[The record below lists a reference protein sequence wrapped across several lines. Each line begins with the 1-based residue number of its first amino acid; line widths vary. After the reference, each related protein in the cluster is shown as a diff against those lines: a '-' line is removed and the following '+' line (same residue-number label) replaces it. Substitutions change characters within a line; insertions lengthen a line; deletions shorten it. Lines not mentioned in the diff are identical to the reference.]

1 MVVFSLVL
9 TGCGKEQP
17 VLYVYNWGDYIDEDI
32 LEEFEKETGIKV
44 VYDTYSTN
52 EDMYV
57 KVKSGGSSYDLVFP
71 SDYMLTRMINEGML
85 LKIDLEQIPNHKHID
100 PKLMGAEY
108 DPNNEYSLPYMWGLW
123 ASSTTPPWLMR
134 RSTAGMC
141 SGILSTPRRSSCWTA
156 KGIPSAQPCSSWV
169 IPSTP
174 RDPQQ
179 LAEAAELL
187 KRQKP
192 LVLAYVVDE
201 GKDKMAAGEA
211 TLALTWSREAMYAIA
226 ENPDLAYAIPKEGTN
241 LWFDVMAIPKGAKN
255 VEGAHKFMDF
265 LNRPEIALRNA
276 EYTGYSTPNL
286 AAWSMLPEEVR
297 NDPGAY
303 PGEEVLANTEVFV
316 SLGETLKEYDPV
328 FGLKSKHS
336 RQSELLL
343 TGRGLAVEGCLA
355 AFLKPRSM
363 KGVRRLSRLSKALLM
378 FTALVLLSVG
388 LSGCTAGQA
397 HHLCVQLGGDYIDES
412 ILEEFEKETKIRVVY
427 DTYATNE
434 DMYVKIKAGGSA
446 YDVIFPSDYMLTRM
460 IEEGLVQKLDKD
472 QEFCNAV
479 H

>member
-1 MVVFSLVL
+1 MGSVFPRKTVLTILSLVVFSLVL

-85 LKIDLEQIPNHKHID
+85 LKIDLEQIASHKHID

-108 DPNNEYSLPYMWGLW
+108 DPNNEYSLPYMWGTL
-123 ASSTTPPWLMR
+123 
-134 RSTAGMC
+134 
-141 SGILSTPRRSSCWTA
+141 GILYNTTMVDEE
-156 KGIPSAQPCSSWV
+156 IDSWDV
-169 IPSTP
+169 LWDPKYTKEILMLDSQRDSIGAALLKLGYSINTK
-174 RDPQQ
+174 DPQQ

-211 TLALTWSREAMYAIA
+211 TLALTWSGEAMYAIA

-316 SLGETLKEYDPV
+316 SLGETLKEYDRIWTEV
-328 FGLKSKHS
+328 K
-336 RQSELLL
+336 
-343 TGRGLAVEGCLA
+343 
-355 AFLKPRSM
+355 AF
-363 KGVRRLSRLSKALLM
+363 
-378 FTALVLLSVG
+378 
-388 LSGCTAGQA
+388 
-397 HHLCVQLGGDYIDES
+397 
-412 ILEEFEKETKIRVVY
+412 
-427 DTYATNE
+427 
-434 DMYVKIKAGGSA
+434 
-446 YDVIFPSDYMLTRM
+446 
-460 IEEGLVQKLDKD
+460 
-472 QEFCNAV
+472 
-479 H
+479 